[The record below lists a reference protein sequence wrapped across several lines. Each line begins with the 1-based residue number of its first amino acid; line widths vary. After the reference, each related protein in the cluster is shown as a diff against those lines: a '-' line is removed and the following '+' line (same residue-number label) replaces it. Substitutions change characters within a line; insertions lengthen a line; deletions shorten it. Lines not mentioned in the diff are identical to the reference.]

1 MQTLYP
7 CLRYKD
13 AEAAID
19 FLVRAFG
26 FEVAECH
33 RDDSGTIAHAEL
45 SYGPS
50 RLMLGQDRG
59 DADPVHA
66 GHLGHGWTY
75 VAVEDA
81 DAHHAQAV
89 AAGAEVTTGLT
100 DQDYGSRDYAAKD
113 PEGNQWNFGTYRP
126 A

>member
-1 MQTLYP
+1 MIVYP
-7 CLRYKD
+7 PGTPNWVDLSSTDLSASQAFYSELFGWEVVERAP
-13 AEAAID
+13 AEMNGGYWTFTKGGAD
-19 FLVRAFG
+19 
-26 FEVAECH
+26 VA
-33 RDDSGTIAHAEL
+33 GI
-45 SYGPS
+45 GPS
-50 RLMLGQDRG
+50 QVEG
-59 DADPVHA
+59 APPF
-66 GHLGHGWTY
+66 WTTY

-89 AAGAEVTTGLT
+89 AAGAEITTGLT